1 MSASQATRSDTGAAW
16 VVILAGV
23 CAALHVAKL
32 PPAIPALQHELGISL
47 VEAGFLLSMV
57 QLAGM
62 GLGVLLQRVRAVLPR
77 AAGALIGGAG
87 LALLLAR
94 I

>member
-1 MSASQATRSDTGAAW
+1 MDARERGLID
-16 VVILAGV
+16 
-23 CAALHVAKL
+23 H
-32 PPAIPALQHELGISL
+32 LG
-47 VEAGFLLSMV
+47 
-57 QLAGM
+57 GM